1 MEGNQPRPPTIV
13 PLTKN
18 LIEQIFKQ
26 QQSRAAPFL
35 AGQLPGPR
43 AQNPGAGQ
51 TAAITNNMPEQS
63 GATAVNLSDSG
74 EHSHKG
80 QGSRTAISVQVLNNN
95 AQSNPPRHRTSQA
108 AQVTLPQP
116 PIVRYTY
123 KVKIINP
130 SKKSASIVRYL
141 HNVSSKFESVN
152 GLRVR
157 LMDEFQDQVPKT
169 ATFDVGYFEGKQQSK
184 IWLVTSKDLEKLY
197 DVYPKGGEVHL
208 WCDGVCETG
217 VESCRSTK
225 RSKEAESAGT
235 KRSQQEGEVESIYKE
250 LKEKHQDSWDTPRL
264 QLWARCIVSGIHDDY
279 DIPPDSPAFST
290 AAPKR
295 ARKESLSE
303 AIGGAAVAIVKALKS
318 DPNEKTGDNSQSS
331 GAVCPGTQSGPGV
344 SPGRAVD
351 LIFSN

>member
-1 MEGNQPRPPTIV
+1 MERNRPRPPTIV

-35 AGQLPGPR
+35 PGQLPGPR

-51 TAAITNNMPEQS
+51 TAAITNMSQQS

-157 LMDEFQDQVPKT
+157 LMDEFQDQVPRT

-184 IWLVTSKDLEKLY
+184 IWLVTSEDLEKLY
-197 DVYPKGGEVHL
+197 DLYPKGGEVHL
-208 WCDGVCETG
+208 WCDGVCET
-217 VESCRSTK
+217 
-225 RSKEAESAGT
+225 
-235 KRSQQEGEVESIYKE
+235 E
-250 LKEKHQDSWDTPRL
+250 LK
-264 QLWARCIVSGIHDDY
+264 
-279 DIPPDSPAFST
+279 
-290 AAPKR
+290 
-295 ARKESLSE
+295 
-303 AIGGAAVAIVKALKS
+303 AAVLQNETKKLSRQGQSAVSRKVK
-318 DPNEKTGDNSQSS
+318 
-331 GAVCPGTQSGPGV
+331 
-344 SPGRAVD
+344 
-351 LIFSN
+351 SNPFTRS